1 MINEIGKWSTQE
13 ENAIKNLENNI
24 RLEKGGEP

>member
-13 ENAIKNLENNI
+13 ENAIKHLENNI
-24 RLEKGGEP
+24 RLEKGEQ